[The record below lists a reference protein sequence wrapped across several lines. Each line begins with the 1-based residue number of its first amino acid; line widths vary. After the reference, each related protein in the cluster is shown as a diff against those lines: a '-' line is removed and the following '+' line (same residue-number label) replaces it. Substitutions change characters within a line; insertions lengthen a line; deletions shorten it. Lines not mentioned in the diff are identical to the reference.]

1 MSKET
6 FSVASIGFDE
16 RDQNVLLTV
25 VTLTKNR
32 KPGFVLFE
40 ATPINKLADILVVDA
55 DKTDAVKRWTAYLKL
70 HEGKADISSLLLCA
84 EPPPVN
90 ASDKN
95 HYIQKPMVATKLIA
109 ALEETVIADHKYKP
123 PQVFEGEDFTA
134 SQLDFGKAAL
144 DAKSTAANNISALVV
159 DDSLPVRIQMK
170 KALLDI
176 AGRVD
181 FAETGEQAE
190 QMLEQNSYDIIFLD
204 VILPGVDGYDICKM
218 IKKDPLKGKTPV
230 IMLTSNSSPADQI
243 KGKMAG
249 CDTYLI
255 KPVNQ
260 EIFKEVIREY
270 LNLDD

>member
-1 MSKET
+1 MTKET
-6 FSVASIGFDE
+6 FSIASIGFDE

-25 VTLTKNR
+25 VTLAKKR
-32 KPGFVLFE
+32 KPGFILFE
-40 ATPINKLADILVVDA
+40 STPTNKQADILLVDA
-55 DKTDAVKRWTAYLKL
+55 DKPDAVKRWSSYLKL
-70 HEGKADISSLLLCA
+70 NEGKANISSLLLCA
-84 EPPPVN
+84 EPPPPN
-90 ASDKN
+90 AEDKN
-95 HYIQKPMVATKLIA
+95 HYIKKPMVATRLMT
-109 ALEETVIADHKYKP
+109 ALEETVIADHKFTP

-134 SQLDFGKAAL
+134 SQLDLGMAAL
-144 DAKSTAANNISALVV
+144 EAKPTPINNIAALVV

-170 KALLDI
+170 KALMDI

-190 QMLEQNSYDIIFLD
+190 QMLDQNRYDIVFLD
-204 VILPGVDGYDICKM
+204 VILPGVDGYDICKKF
-218 IKKDPLKGKTPV
+218 KKNPDKGKTPV

-260 EIFKEVIREY
+260 NIFREVIREY

>member
-1 MSKET
+1 MTKEI
-6 FSVASIGFDE
+6 FSIASIGFDE

-25 VTLTKNR
+25 TALAKNR
-32 KPGFVLFE
+32 KPGFILFE
-40 ATPINKLADILVVDA
+40 SSPTNKQADILLVDA
-55 DKTDAVKRWTAYLKL
+55 DKHDAVKRWTSYLKL
-70 HEGKADISSLLLCA
+70 NEGKADISSLLLCA
-84 EPPPVN
+84 EPPPPN
-90 ASDKN
+90 AEDKN
-95 HYIQKPMVATKLIA
+95 HYIKKPMVATRLMA
-109 ALEETVIADHKYKP
+109 ALEETVLADGKYTP

-134 SQLDFGKAAL
+134 SQLDLGKAAL
-144 DAKSTAANNISALVV
+144 EAQPTPINNISALVV

-170 KALLDI
+170 KALMDV

-190 QMLEQNSYDIIFLD
+190 QMLEQNRYDIVFLD
-204 VILPGVDGYDICKM
+204 VILPGVDGYDICKK
-218 IKKDPLKGKTPV
+218 IKKSPDKGKTPV

-260 EIFKEVIREY
+260 VIFKEVIREY

>member
-1 MSKET
+1 MTKET
-6 FSVASIGFDE
+6 FSIASIGFEE
-16 RDQNVLLTV
+16 RDQGVLITV
-25 VTLTKNR
+25 VTLAKNR
-32 KPGFVLFE
+32 KPGFILFE
-40 ATPINKLADILVVDA
+40 STPANKQADILIVDA
-55 DKTDAVKRWTAYLKL
+55 DKPDAVQRWSSYLKL
-70 HEGKADISSLLLCA
+70 NEGKADISSLLLCT
-84 EPPPVN
+84 EPPP
-90 ASDKN
+90 ASFNDKN
-95 HYIQKPMVATKLIA
+95 HYIKKPMVATKLIA

-134 SQLDFGKAAL
+134 SQLALGMAAM
-144 DAKSTAANNISALVV
+144 DARSGAANNISALVV

-170 KALLDI
+170 KALMNI

-190 QMLEQNSYDIIFLD
+190 QMVIQNKYDIIFLD
-204 VILPGVDGYDICKM
+204 VILPGVDGYDICKR
-218 IKKDPLKGKTPV
+218 IKKDPVKGKTPV

-260 EIFKEVIREY
+260 DIFKEVIREY

>member
-1 MSKET
+1 MNKET
-6 FSVASIGFDE
+6 FSIASIGFDE

-25 VTLTKNR
+25 VTLAKNR

-40 ATPINKLADILVVDA
+40 PTPTNKHADILIVDT
-55 DKTDAVKRWTAYLKL
+55 DKMDAIKRWTAYLKL
-70 HEGKADISSLLLCA
+70 NEGKADISSLLLCTD
-84 EPPPVN
+84 PPPRN
-90 ASDKN
+90 ESDKN
-95 HYIQKPMVATKLIA
+95 HFIKKPMVATRLNA
-109 ALEETVIADHKYKP
+109 AVVETIIVDRKYQP

-134 SQLDFGKAAL
+134 SQLDLGKAAL
-144 DAKSTAANNISALVV
+144 EAKAAPINNIAALVV

-170 KALLDI
+170 KALMDI
-176 AGRVD
+176 AGKVD

-190 QMLEQNSYDIIFLD
+190 QMLDQNRYDIIFLD
-204 VILPGVDGYDICKM
+204 VILPGVDGYDICKKF
-218 IKKDPLKGKTPV
+218 KKDPVKGKTPV

-260 EIFKEVIREY
+260 TIFKEVIREY